1 MEIRIHAQNI
11 KCQGCVNT
19 IREGLEQDPRIREV
33 QVDLASGLVSVEADE
48 DVHADIAAKLAALGY
63 PEKPA

>member
-11 KCQGCVNT
+11 KCQGCVST
-19 IREGLEQDPRIREV
+19 IREGLTQDPRIQNVEV
-33 QVDLASGLVSVEADE
+33 DIASGLVSVEADE
-48 DVHADIAAKLAALGY
+48 DIHADIAAKLAALGY